1 MAALEKVDGRLLGAF
16 KPQCKA
22 DGSYE
27 EKQCHGS
34 TGYCWCVESKTGKE
48 IPGTK
53 KGPGRGPGR
62 GLVTCPGI
70 F

>member
-16 KPQCKA
+16 KPLCKA

-27 EKQCHGS
+27 EEQCHGS

-48 IPGTK
+48 IPGT
-53 KGPGRGPGR
+53 RRRGR
-62 GLVTCPGI
+62 GLFTCRGRIPSGI